1 MCVQN
6 FDDSR
11 GLAIRITYRISLR
24 SSSLWEPR
32 HPLLKVV
39 LVVRAASESGP
50 AETTSHSNQESFRS
64 ATKPQQ
70 GKQAEAT
77 TQHQTG
83 THASQP
89 PPAQECPSTAERKCA
104 FPRARFGRH
113 EPPSRTTQL
122 PHSAGPPKHQR
133 STKPK
138 KFPHSLP
145 PHRNVHQPQSGSVP
159 FPAQGLGRIPSRP
172 EPRRYF
178 GPPEMSISAKP
189 EARQSVP
196 FPGPRRPLPNCSL
209 ATSQMT
215 RPEAKKAIPT
225 ETSRAHRLCI

>member
-104 FPRARFGRH
+104 FPHARIGSDT

-122 PHSAGPPKHQR
+122 LRAAG
-133 STKPK
+133 
-138 KFPHSLP
+138 
-145 PHRNVHQPQSGSVP
+145 NVHQCQ
-159 FPAQGLGRIPSRP
+159 ARGLTECAFSRT
-172 EPRRYF
+172 
-178 GPPEMSISAKP
+178 AL
-189 EARQSVP
+189 
-196 FPGPRRPLPNCSL
+196 PLPNCSL
-209 ATSQMT
+209 ITSQMT

>member
-39 LVVRAASESGP
+39 LVVRAASESGT
-50 AETTSHSNQESFRS
+50 AETTPHSNQESFRS

-70 GKQAEAT
+70 GKQAKAT

-83 THASQP
+83 TVPTQP

-104 FPRARFGRH
+104 FPHARIGSDT

-122 PHSAGPPKHQR
+122 LRAAG
-133 STKPK
+133 
-138 KFPHSLP
+138 
-145 PHRNVHQPQSGSVP
+145 NVHQCQ
-159 FPAQGLGRIPSRP
+159 ARGLTECAFSRT
-172 EPRRYF
+172 
-178 GPPEMSISAKP
+178 AL
-189 EARQSVP
+189 
-196 FPGPRRPLPNCSL
+196 PLPNCSL
-209 ATSQMT
+209 ITSQMT